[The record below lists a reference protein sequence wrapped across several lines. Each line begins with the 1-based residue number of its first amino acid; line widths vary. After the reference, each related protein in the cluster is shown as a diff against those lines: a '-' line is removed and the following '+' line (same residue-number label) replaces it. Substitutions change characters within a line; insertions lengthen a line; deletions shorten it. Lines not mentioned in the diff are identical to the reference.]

1 MAEELNM
8 VERDLLAGLGV
19 FLDDLKMEAERKSQ
33 RMSEEDRQLD
43 ERLCQALDAVE
54 NRVRRKNQMRE

>member
-54 NRVRRKNQMRE
+54 HRARRKNQTRE